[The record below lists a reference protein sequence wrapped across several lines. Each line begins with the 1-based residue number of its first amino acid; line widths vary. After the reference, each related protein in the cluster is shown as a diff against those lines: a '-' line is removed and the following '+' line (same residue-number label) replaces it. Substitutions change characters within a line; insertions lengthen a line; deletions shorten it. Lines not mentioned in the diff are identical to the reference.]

1 MEYLNF
7 AMIRRQNIILLHLM
21 HIMIYGDAVS
31 IYASSNV
38 NILETKDCMTKNNH
52 TNNHTN
58 NCMTKNNPQNQQIQC
73 PVQKTKSFQTN
84 RKTDALLT
92 LDDIESTDCRLKNVN
107 ENLFFIESSGR
118 NHLRPRDACAIESAL
133 LRNAGMSMYVIV
145 GMTSPILDVLANNAT
160 CQLYTK
166 YAAKNLFFRHI
177 NVDTIF
183 KGTPLNQFHISG
195 RLMNKETKYTT
206 YQYR

>member
-1 MEYLNF
+1 
-7 AMIRRQNIILLHLM
+7 MICGH
-21 HIMIYGDAVS
+21 AVS
-31 IYASSNV
+31 TYSSSPY
-38 NILETKDCMTKNNH
+38 NILETKDCMI
-52 TNNHTN
+52 
-58 NCMTKNNPQNQQIQC
+58 KNNPQNQQIQC
-73 PVQKTKSFQTN
+73 PIQKTKSFQTN
-84 RKTDALLT
+84 RKTDT
-92 LDDIESTDCRLKNVN
+92 LVTLVDIESTDCRSNNVFSNIN

-118 NHLRPRDACAIESAL
+118 NHLRPRDACAIESAI
-133 LRNAGMSMYVIV
+133 LRNAGMSMYIIV

-195 RLMNKETKYTT
+195 KLMNKETKYTT